1 MIASMRQCAPVGMAS
16 REALQKNMEHLLT
29 PSRSSASDAIFH
41 SIVQSPPFFP
51 IRRHWHCG
59 ISF

>member
-29 PSRSSASDAIFH
+29 PSRSSSASDAIYF
-41 SIVQSPPFFP
+41 VA
-51 IRRHWHCG
+51 
-59 ISF
+59 